1 MCNQTE
7 KGKIMA
13 EFKFTSANKSDSGSK
28 TPGSKTGL
36 FVLIAAI
43 VVVLLIIIFNC
54 FTIVREGFIGVK
66 YQFGRIVEDDLSAGL
81 NFRIPFIEEIEE
93 VDIRDQIYSVNANA
107 YTSDTQNVQNLQ
119 LKLNYRYA
127 SSMLSSIIRD
137 TGISNVE
144 NKLLVP
150 NVAKIAKDAIG
161 KVKAEDLV
169 QTRSEVQTTIQN
181 KLTEVLNPYGII
193 VTAFAIENLDF
204 DPAFEASIQEK
215 VIAAQDALKME
226 NKTRE
231 KEEEAK
237 QIVIAAQAN
246 ADSQVAIAKAE
257 AEAIALIEEQLTKS
271 PNYIDYYK
279 VQKWNGVFPQV
290 MSDGVNPF
298 VSISGNSSTPTST
311 SSGSSSYVQPSQ
323 SSAAASD

>member
-1 MCNQTE
+1 
-7 KGKIMA
+7 MA
-13 EFKFTSANKSDSGSK
+13 EFKFTSANKSDDGKSS
-28 TPGSKTGL
+28 GSKTGL
-36 FVLIAAI
+36 LVLIVAI
-43 VVVLLIIIFNC
+43 AVVVLIIVFNC

-127 SSMLSSIIRD
+127 SAMLSNIIRD
-137 TGISNVE
+137 TGIANVE

-169 QTRSEVQTTIQN
+169 QTRSEVQSTIQN
-181 KLTEVLNPYGII
+181 ELTEVLSPYGII

-237 QIVIAAQAN
+237 QIVIAAKAD
-246 ADSQVAIAKAE
+246 ADSQVAIAE
-257 AEAIALIEEQLTKS
+257 AEAKAIELIEQQLAKS
-271 PNYIDYYK
+271 PNYIDYFK
-279 VQKWNGVFPQV
+279 IQKWNGVFPQV

-298 VSISGNSSTPTST
+298 VSITGNSSASAGT
-311 SSGSSSYVQPSQ
+311 Q
-323 SSAAASD
+323 SSANRTPAQTTPAAAE